1 MDERKPWEQAAS
13 VLPVRL
19 RDGLSA
25 LGADRLDGLEELRL
39 RRGFPM
45 TALLYEGEVGTDGP
59 PIG

>member
-13 VLPVRL
+13 VLPARL

-45 TALLYEGEVGTDGP
+45 TALL
-59 PIG
+59 